1 MRGNARTKRERRRE
15 REKENE
21 KGKECKR
28 RRLMVESAGEIP
40 REEKER
46 AGWSKEEKIT
56 HSVCIFSGSLYS
68 VVCIDKVFNLCQSE
82 SSKRVIIF

>member
-1 MRGNARTKRERRRE
+1 
-15 REKENE
+15 
-21 KGKECKR
+21 
-28 RRLMVESAGEIP
+28 MVESAGEIP

-82 SSKRVIIF
+82 SSTRVLIF